1 MAEVEEFLAHYG
13 IKGMRW
19 GKRKSSATAS
29 DAKKVAVPRA
39 EGYTDRMQKNDRRRV
54 GGDKGLEKVHERVA
68 GGVSLKKARD
78 QVAVERWNKNAKRAS
93 LAVVAGMYVAP
104 VLAAYAGIALDQA
117 VVAKKASNGRKQAA
131 NMFADKN
138 GIANYQ
144 TIRLQQNPTT
154 GNWV

>member
-1 MAEVEEFLAHYG
+1 MDEVEDFLAHYG

-19 GKRKSSATAS
+19 GKRKGGGS

-54 GGDKGLEKVHERVA
+54 GGDKGIEKVHQKVA
-68 GGVSLKKARD
+68 NGTSLKKARD
-78 QVAVERWNKNAKRAS
+78 EVAFERWTKNSRRVA
-93 LAVVAGMYVAP
+93 LAAVATMYVVP
-104 VLAAYAGIALDQA
+104 VLATYGGIALDQA
-117 VVAKKASNGRKQAA
+117 VLAKKKSNGEKHAR

-138 GIANYQ
+138 GIANYE